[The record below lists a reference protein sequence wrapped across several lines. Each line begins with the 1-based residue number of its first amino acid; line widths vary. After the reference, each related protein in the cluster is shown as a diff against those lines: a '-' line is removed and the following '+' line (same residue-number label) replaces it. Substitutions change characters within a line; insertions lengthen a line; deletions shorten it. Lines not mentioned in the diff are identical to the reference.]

1 MSQKNLNT
9 EEKNIYED
17 IDKLK
22 MILIKKEKSEIKSD
36 IHIKFLLSTL
46 FFQNNENDIKIKLED
61 IKGSDKGKFFSC
73 AIKFFLDLFS
83 LDKKIRTS
91 LYEKAITGI
100 SDTNLFQQIKTLFI
114 LQKTIEIKTSNN
126 KYNDL
131 YKIIL

>member
-61 IKGSDKGKFFSC
+61 I
-73 AIKFFLDLFS
+73 
-83 LDKKIRTS
+83 
-91 LYEKAITGI
+91 
-100 SDTNLFQQIKTLFI
+100 
-114 LQKTIEIKTSNN
+114 
-126 KYNDL
+126 
-131 YKIIL
+131 